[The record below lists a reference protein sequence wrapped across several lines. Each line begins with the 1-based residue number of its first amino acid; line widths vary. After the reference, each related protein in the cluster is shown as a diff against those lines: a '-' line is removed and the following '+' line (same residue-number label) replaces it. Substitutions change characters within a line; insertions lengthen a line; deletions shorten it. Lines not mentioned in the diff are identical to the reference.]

1 MNENTLND
9 AIANPQNLGEMSD
22 ADSVGTVGSPEC
34 GDMVRMWLKFKEE
47 NGRKTID
54 RASFQSFG
62 CQTAIAVASMATE
75 MLKGKTIDE
84 ARELSAEQMTG
95 ELGPLPPMKIH
106 CGQLVEGALKNAL
119 DGGSPTQTHRDT
131 QGLVSGP
138 TLADS
143 LRGPQSSGKIRI
155 VKLDPDT

>member
-1 MNENTLND
+1 MTKK
-9 AIANPQNLGEMSD
+9 LGIIST
-22 ADSVGTVGSPEC
+22 AP
-34 GDMVRMWLKFKEE
+34 KP
-47 NGRKTID
+47 KTSIP
-54 RASFQSFG
+54 AKQHKKYPYL
-62 CQTAIAVASMATE
+62 
-75 MLKGKTIDE
+75 LKGKTIDE

-155 VKLDPDT
+155 VQLDPDT